1 MPGLTKQEKEK
12 FKGRVM
18 EGIGGIEH
26 RFTVLLFEIIDNLPE
41 KEERHPPHSFVYV
54 SCDGCRFVAVD
65 AIDLCAHHQDCFRRL
80 HTDRK
85 DFYQKRD

>member
-1 MPGLTKQEKEK
+1 MTGLTKPEKEEISNNLAHYLSTSDRLHYLMHK
-12 FKGRVM
+12 
-18 EGIGGIEH
+18 
-26 RFTVLLFEIIDNLPE
+26 IIDALPE

-65 AIDLCAHHQDCFRRL
+65 AIDLCAHHQDCFRRYN
-80 HTDRK
+80 TNRK